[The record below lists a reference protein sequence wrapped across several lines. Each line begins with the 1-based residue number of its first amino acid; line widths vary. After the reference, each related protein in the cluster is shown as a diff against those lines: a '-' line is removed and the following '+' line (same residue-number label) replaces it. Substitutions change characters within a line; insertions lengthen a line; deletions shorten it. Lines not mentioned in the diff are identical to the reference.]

1 MNKYSKL
8 IGLNFVL
15 LICTVVLFE
24 NIAHTINSEMIP
36 FILVLLFGF
45 LTLGSIVIRGG
56 LWYKSDLA
64 KRTIQELD
72 KIEDPESVE
81 KSENIE
87 Q

>member
-1 MNKYSKL
+1 MHKYSKL
-8 IGLNFVL
+8 FGINFIL
-15 LICTVVLFE
+15 LICTVILFDG
-24 NIAHTINSEMIP
+24 IAQVVNSEMIP

-72 KIEDPESVE
+72 KIEQAE
-81 KSENIE
+81 KSEE
-87 Q
+87 